1 MSAHTCISIS
11 DIWNKPPPPPKKTQ
25 KKPKQT
31 KPKHTNL
38 EKEIHVDDIKACM
51 HK

>member
-11 DIWNKPPPPPKKTQ
+11 DIWNK
-25 KKPKQT
+25 KKPQN
-31 KPKHTNL
+31 KPKHKNL
-38 EKEIHVDDIKACM
+38 EKQIHVDDIKACM